1 MGKSHRLKWLVSA
14 SAALLAGGVAHA
26 QQTPPSPQPAP
37 AEAAEVAEEDDSSNE
52 IVVLAPRGDEVRID
66 RRTYTLRDDATAQST
81 NMFDV
86 LGRIPSVSVAPSG
99 EITLLGAANVVIQIN
114 GQPVP
119 GQSLEQVLRGI
130 PGSDVERIE
139 VITNPSAQ
147 YSADASGGII
157 NIITRQRFDG
167 GFNGSLQLSADSL
180 GGYHVGLS
188 PSWSRGPWS
197 LSAQVGVYS
206 GGQEQDL
213 LRERQELPAGP
224 LLTEEGVRDINWDG
238 WYASRLQAGYR
249 PNDRRRMTAAFDF
262 GNFNSSFNQTSD
274 FFEDGVFDSSRTSI
288 ANNSGEHNQFTYE
301 LQQNGDQPR
310 ELFKLNVALNRFQN
324 RSENLYDVTPL
335 IGVASQYETLSEQ
348 DTRGADI
355 RLDWESPQA
364 DERFLTYGLNFNI
377 NAQDFDNSLDVIA
390 GPGPL
395 PYQAA
400 LEGRQQTLAGFVTY
414 QFDTGDWTWLPGLRA
429 ESYRREVVS
438 GGLETDDVDDRL
450 FPSLHIRRA
459 LTPSLNLDLSYSARI
474 QRPGIQQ
481 LDPALRFID
490 VNRAFS
496 GNPNLEPTT
505 TDAYEANLIYQAN
518 GASFSLTFFN
528 RISEDIVS
536 NFVEVNGDG
545 VIVSVPVNAGESE
558 QRGLQALL
566 RGPLSERWRYSVSG
580 NVLSREFDY
589 LSGGSLQR
597 REEVEYDGIFQL
609 DYRDPDQNAV
619 GADQLQFE
627 LRFQGPRYGLQ
638 SENAPFYMVNFTW
651 RRKLT
656 DRLYGV
662 FMAHDLLNSVDQISE
677 VTTADYFERTE
688 FQSAGTRFRIAL
700 TYQFG
705 DGPQRPPQ
713 DQQAPGGPPIPQ

>member
-1 MGKSHRLKWLVSA
+1 MGKSYRLTWLVSA
-14 SAALLAGGVAHA
+14 SAALLAGGAAHA
-26 QQTPPSPQPAP
+26 QQTPPPAP
-37 AEAAEVAEEDDSSNE
+37 AEAESEEDDGSNE

-99 EITLLGAANVVIQIN
+99 DITLLGASNVVIQIN

-119 GQSLEQVLRGI
+119 GASLEQVLRGI

-157 NIITRQRFDG
+157 NIITRQRVDG
-167 GFNGSLQLSADSL
+167 GFNGSLQLSGDSL
-180 GGYHVGLS
+180 GGSHVGIS

-197 LSAQVGVYS
+197 LSGQIGTYS

-213 LRERQELPAGP
+213 LRERQDLPAGP
-224 LLTEEGVRDINWDG
+224 LLTEEGLRDVNWEG

-249 PNDRRRMTAAFDF
+249 PNDQRRLTAAFDF
-262 GNFNSSFNQTSD
+262 GNHTTSIDQTSE
-274 FFEDGVFDSSRTSI
+274 FFEDGVLESSRTST
-288 ANNSGEHNQFTYE
+288 AENSFEQNQFTFE

-310 ELFKLNVALNRFQN
+310 ELFKFNVALNRYLN
-324 RSENLYDVTPL
+324 SSENRYELTPL
-335 IGVASQYETLSEQ
+335 IGVASLYETLSE
-348 DTRGADI
+348 TETTGADI
-355 RLDWESPQA
+355 KFDVESPQP
-364 DERFLTYGLNFNI
+364 DERFLSYGLNFNI
-377 NAQDFDNSLDVIA
+377 NNQDIDNTLDLIA

-395 PYQAA
+395 PYDTT
-400 LEGRQQTLAGFVTY
+400 LEGRQQTLAGYVTY
-414 QFDTGDWTWLPGLRA
+414 QFDTGDWTWLPGVRA
-429 ESYRREVVS
+429 ESYRREVAS
-438 GGLETDDVDDRL
+438 AGLETDDTDERL

-459 LTPSLNLDLSYSARI
+459 LTPNLNLDLSYSARI

-505 TDAYEANLIYQAN
+505 TDAFEANLIYQRN
-518 GASFSLTFFN
+518 GASFSLTFFD

-536 NFVEVNGDG
+536 QFTEVNGDG
-545 VIVSVPVNAGESE
+545 VIVTSPTNAGESE
-558 QRGLQALL
+558 QRGVQALL
-566 RGPLSERWRYSVSG
+566 RGPLGERWRYSVSG
-580 NVLSREFDY
+580 NVLNREFDV
-589 LSGGSLQR
+589 LSGGTLQR
-597 REEVEYDGIFQL
+597 REEVEYDGILQL

-627 LRFQGPRYGLQ
+627 IRFQGPRYGLQ
-638 SENAPFYMVNFTW
+638 SETEPFYMLNFTY
-651 RRKLT
+651 RRKLSN
-656 DRLYGV
+656 RLYGV
-662 FMAHDLLNSVDQISE
+662 FMAHDLLDSVDQISE
-677 VTTADYFERTE
+677 VTTTDYFERTE
-688 FQSAGTRFRIAL
+688 FQSPGTRFRIAL

-713 DQQAPGGPPIPQ
+713 DQQTPGGPPIPQ